1 MIIDEAENRVTEAY
15 YGNGKLD
22 GLSETWY
29 DNGQLREREIYKDGV
44 EQ

>member
-22 GLSETWY
+22 GLCEAWY
-29 DNGQLREREIYKDGV
+29 TNGQLREREIYKDGV